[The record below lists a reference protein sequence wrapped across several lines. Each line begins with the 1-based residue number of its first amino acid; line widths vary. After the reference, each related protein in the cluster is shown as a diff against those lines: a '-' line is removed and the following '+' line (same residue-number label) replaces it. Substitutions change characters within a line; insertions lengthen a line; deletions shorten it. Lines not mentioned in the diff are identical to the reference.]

1 MKQYRKAS
9 GIDARLIVCA
19 MESNGFTIADPDDA
33 GMLDMAGFDSAAP
46 EVIRNFALGEI

>member
-1 MKQYRKAS
+1 MA
-9 GIDARLIVCA
+9 AN
-19 MESNGFTIADPDDA
+19 EFTIADPEDA